1 MPLAKQCLWAAGQAG
16 CLLQALFAAILVAR
30 NMVHGSTGRINC
42 TCFDEKHLCRLE
54 DMLSPFYI
62 RLNVVDKPGVLA
74 AIAAAFAAQ
83 NVGLK
88 KVIQK
93 QMVGDKLAELVVITY
108 HVSELD
114 MQMAVQTLKGLPV
127 IKEVC
132 SVIHVEDDNVE

>member
-1 MPLAKQCLWAAGQAG
+1 
-16 CLLQALFAAILVAR
+16 
-30 NMVHGSTGRINC
+30 
-42 TCFDEKHLCRLE
+42 
-54 DMLSPFYI
+54 MLS
-62 RLNVVDKPGVLA
+62 

-88 KVIQK
+88 KVIQN

-127 IKEVC
+127 IMEVC

>member
-1 MPLAKQCLWAAGQAG
+1 MWA
-16 CLLQALFAAILVAR
+16 
-30 NMVHGSTGRINC
+30 
-42 TCFDEKHLCRLE
+42 E
-54 DMLSPFYI
+54 
-62 RLNVVDKPGVLA
+62 
-74 AIAAAFAAQ
+74 
-83 NVGLK
+83 